1 MSFQLCQICCCEAI
15 CRWITKKLNQKKLT
29 FLSPFAL
36 FHQCCRYVEVRK
48 KVTSCFGSI
57 GSFINDNERNGIC
70 LKVGLT
76 TTSEWGSSS
85 ASSAFCWLPAL
96 LPPSRRAF
104 LLAAA
109 ASSAWSCF
117 LFFWLPDYAV
127 SGQIWITSMLVI
139 AVTLRI
145 SCRLKG
151 CRHLKLCSIPGLPR
165 KSEKLS

>member
-1 MSFQLCQICCCEAI
+1 MLRWGRRYRHVSEA
-15 CRWITKKLNQKKLT
+15 LVV
-29 FLSPFAL
+29 LSM
-36 FHQCCRYVEVRK
+36 
-48 KVTSCFGSI
+48 I
-57 GSFINDNERNGIC
+57 MNGM
-70 LKVGLT
+70 G
-76 TTSEWGSSS
+76 S
-85 ASSAFCWLPAL
+85 ASRSAWPLLQNEGLHRLPRPLCWLPAL

-145 SCRLKG
+145 SCRPKG
-151 CRHLKLCSIPGLPR
+151 RRHLKLCSIPGLPR
-165 KSEKLS
+165 KSEKPVSADVIMIHVITITVFSLQDSFVIFQEVASW

>member
-1 MSFQLCQICCCEAI
+1 MLRWGRRYRHVSEA
-15 CRWITKKLNQKKLT
+15 LVV
-29 FLSPFAL
+29 LSM
-36 FHQCCRYVEVRK
+36 
-48 KVTSCFGSI
+48 I
-57 GSFINDNERNGIC
+57 MNGT
-70 LKVGLT
+70 G
-76 TTSEWGSSS
+76 S
-85 ASSAFCWLPAL
+85 ASRSAWPLLQNEGLHRLPRPLCWLPAL

-151 CRHLKLCSIPGLPR
+151 RRHLKLCSIPGLPR
-165 KSEKLS
+165 KLEKLPKAPQSMDSKNIFALLPDPKHLTNSMRVA